1 MFAGHVGAGLAF
13 GSIDRKVNVGVF
25 VSAALLL
32 DALLWT
38 FVLLGWES
46 VVLPADFER
55 THQAQYAFP
64 YSHGLT
70 AAIAWSAAAGAACC
84 FGRRRA
90 AGALRAGLLVGAAV
104 FSHWVLDA
112 LVHAPELP
120 VAGAESVKVGMWL
133 WRDMPAALCVETLL
147 LIGGVVLYLRGA
159 NLTRLRGSAIA
170 LLSLLLLAFTVVG
183 MTIAPAP
190 PSVAAMA
197 ASSLVTLTVVCA
209 LYLWLGRPVARAE
222 RVREPGIS

>member
-13 GSIDRKVNVGVF
+13 GSANRKINVGVF

-32 DALLWT
+32 DALLWM

-64 YSHGLT
+64 YSHGLA

-133 WRDMPAALCVETLL
+133 WRNLLAALCIEGLVLV
-147 LIGGVVLYLRGA
+147 GGLVLFLRAARLSRARSGA
-159 NLTRLRGSAIA
+159 VAI
-170 LLSLLLLAFTVVG
+170 LSLLILGFTVVG
-183 MTIAPAP
+183 MTLAPAP
-190 PSVAAMA
+190 PSDTAMA
-197 ASSLVTLTVVCA
+197 AGSLATLAAVCA
-209 LYLWLGRPVARAE
+209 LYLWLGRPAARAE
-222 RVREPGIS
+222 RVHDPRQ